1 MNLDDN
7 KLINILLDYVK
18 DNTYKQAVLIDGEW
32 GSGKT
37 FFIKEKLIPE
47 LKRNYSE
54 YSILYISLYGLD
66 SCSQLMNEIYEAQYS
81 NIIRKNLGDS
91 KGELLEKGLNIAGKL
106 ITTGLKYFN
115 IDPKDLPSI
124 SDIKDIKDI
133 IIIFDDL
140 ERCNIDVNQ
149 LLGFINNLVEHNDIQ
164 VIIVANQAEIGRINT
179 TKDLATKY
187 LVAMDERINLPEDE
201 SCKKDKQSETKV
213 LNKETLINRI
223 DKLFFEDI
231 NYNEIK
237 EKLIGLTISYKADFN
252 DIYESIVDKYV
263 TDSNS
268 NDYLKSHKQI
278 VLEIFEKRNHHN
290 IRTLIFGI
298 KAYEKI
304 FKVINEITFDP
315 VCYLEN
321 EKEKILRYTIE
332 LSINIKL
339 GKQLYS
345 WKNTSAKAGVI
356 ENEDT
361 NIFGYKFID
370 NYLLHHYLN
379 DEEVKTL
386 IKDIMN
392 ENKNIKELRESKNEL
407 SFNKLDCWRM
417 LEDEDII
424 TLLDQIKIELKAEK
438 YEPSYFKNIILTLM
452 DLKKINLGNIVYKD
466 YINLM
471 ESKLEKIEQPFER
484 YSLELLSTDDSLLK
498 EYSELVKPLFDIIDE
513 KEKESHK
520 DSIDYVI
527 NDPWDE
533 NFVSTCKENRDKHLS
548 EHKFLFY
555 INSDDIIKKL
565 GSSNVLEIYNFFDG
579 IASIYSTSNINE
591 FFKDDISSIRS
602 LIEKMDIEKL
612 SKSKVTRRI
621 ALEKLKERLQ
631 NILQNIEK

>member
-7 KLINILLDYVK
+7 ELIKILLDYVK
-18 DNTYKQAVLIDGEW
+18 DDVYKQAVLIDGEW
-32 GSGKT
+32 GAGKT
-37 FFIKEKLIPE
+37 FFIKEKLIPK
-47 LKRNYSE
+47 LKSNYSE

-81 NIIRKNLGDS
+81 NIIRENWGES
-91 KGELLEKGLNIAGKL
+91 KGEVLKKGLNIAGKF
-106 ITTGLKYFN
+106 ITIGLKYFN
-115 IDPKDLPSI
+115 IDTKDLPSI

-149 LLGFINNLVEHNDIQ
+149 LLGFINNLVEHNNIQ

-187 LVAMDERINLPEDE
+187 LVAMDERINLPEDK

-213 LNKETLINRI
+213 LNKEALINRI

-231 NYNEIK
+231 NYN

-268 NDYLKSHKQI
+268 NDYLKAHKQI
-278 VLEIFEKRNHHN
+278 VLEIFGRRNHHN

-304 FKVINEITFDP
+304 FEVINEIAFNP
-315 VCYLEN
+315 VCYLDN

-345 WKNTSAKAGVI
+345 WKNTSTKAGVI
-356 ENEDT
+356 EYEDT

-370 NYLLHHYLN
+370 NYLLHHYLD

-386 IKDIMN
+386 ITNIMN
-392 ENKNIKELRESKNEL
+392 ENKKIKELRDSKNEL

-417 LEDEDII
+417 LEDEEIV
-424 TLLDQIKIELKAEK
+424 TLLDNIKIELKSEK

-452 DLKKINLGNIVYKD
+452 DLKKINLGNIVYED

-471 ESKLEKIEQPFER
+471 KNKLEKFEQPFER
-484 YSLELLSTDDSLLK
+484 YSLELLSTDDALLE
-498 EYSELVKPLFDIIDE
+498 EYNELVKPLFDIIDE

-527 NDPWDE
+527 NDPWDK
-533 NFVSTCKENRDKHLS
+533 NFVSTCKQNRLKHLS
-548 EHKFLFY
+548 EHKFLYY
-555 INSDDIIKKL
+555 INPNDVIKRL
-565 GSSNVLEIYNFFDG
+565 VSSNVSEIYNFFDG
-579 IASIYSTSNINE
+579 IASIYSASNINE

-602 LIEKMDIEKL
+602 LIEKMDIEEL
-612 SKSKVTRRI
+612 SESKVTRRI